1 MVQVEYRD
9 KKQVKNMN
17 ELVKEISK
25 MGIVPVIV
33 LNDAAKAV
41 RTAKAL
47 LDGGIDC
54 AEVTFRT
61 EAAEESIRNIAEAY
75 PDMLLGAGTVLSI
88 EQVDRAVAA
97 GAKFIVTPGYNPEV
111 VNYCVKKGVAIVPGC
126 MDTNSIEM
134 ALCAGLD
141 TVKFF
146 PAEQAGGVKMLKALA
161 GPYVNLH
168 FMPTGGVNKEN
179 LLEYLSFDK
188 VTACGGSWMVKK
200 DLIEKDQFDEIT
212 RLSREAVMAMLNFRV
227 VHVGINNDSE
237 EEAEQE
243 VSRLC
248 SLFGFKKDVKSA
260 STFAS
265 EGIEVC
271 RKRFPGAHGH
281 IAIGTSSCERAMY
294 FLSKCGVE
302 FDIETA
308 KYKGGRL
315 TSVYLKEQVGGFALH
330 LVEK

>member
-1 MVQVEYRD
+1 
-9 KKQVKNMN
+9 
-17 ELVKEISK
+17 
-25 MGIVPVIV
+25 
-33 LNDAAKAV
+33 
-41 RTAKAL
+41 
-47 LDGGIDC
+47 
-54 AEVTFRT
+54 
-61 EAAEESIRNIAEAY
+61 
-75 PDMLLGAGTVLSI
+75 
-88 EQVDRAVAA
+88 
-97 GAKFIVTPGYNPEV
+97 
-111 VNYCVKKGVAIVPGC
+111 
-126 MDTNSIEM
+126 
-134 ALCAGLD
+134 
-141 TVKFF
+141 
-146 PAEQAGGVKMLKALA
+146 
-161 GPYVNLH
+161 
-168 FMPTGGVNKEN
+168 
-179 LLEYLSFDK
+179 
-188 VTACGGSWMVKK
+188 
-200 DLIEKDQFDEIT
+200 
-212 RLSREAVMAMLNFRV
+212 MAMLNFRV

-248 SLFGFKKDVKSA
+248 SLFGFRKDVKSA

-294 FLSKCGVE
+294 FLSKCGAE